1 MGACNGQTTETAKCN
16 TQYCESWVNW
26 QPWSSCANPNGA
38 TCGNGDR
45 IRVRECT
52 GQPGAPGCRGSGLES
67 AKCIISTVNGLTGYQ
82 ALHAA
87 RRAEKEWQHS
97 PGLARSLAS
106 VLVPI
111 EKRINVPKRFVR
123 DSKTGESGQNALPL
137 VVPGQLDEL
146 ENVMV
151 LLISTTAGLWINE
164 NPARNRHAL
173 TSTDSS
179 RILMVAS
186 MECQATVIK
195 MYFKNFSEIIISSR
209 IMDKL
214 LILVILVSV
223 RIMPLVPI
231 PVM

>member
-1 MGACNGQTTETAKCN
+1 MG
-16 TQYCESWVNW
+16 
-26 QPWSSCANPNGA
+26 
-38 TCGNGDR
+38 
-45 IRVRECT
+45 
-52 GQPGAPGCRGSGLES
+52 
-67 AKCIISTVNGLTGYQ
+67 
-82 ALHAA
+82 
-87 RRAEKEWQHS
+87 
-97 PGLARSLAS
+97 
-106 VLVPI
+106 
-111 EKRINVPKRFVR
+111 
-123 DSKTGESGQNALPL
+123 
-137 VVPGQLDEL
+137 DEL

-151 LLISTTAGLWINE
+151 LLISTAAGLWINE

-223 RIMPLVPI
+223 RTMLMVQQI
-231 PVM
+231 PETHCMEIAETLCMEIPQLRQTISKRYLEEETSTKMLKMAPGLRFFKALPVN